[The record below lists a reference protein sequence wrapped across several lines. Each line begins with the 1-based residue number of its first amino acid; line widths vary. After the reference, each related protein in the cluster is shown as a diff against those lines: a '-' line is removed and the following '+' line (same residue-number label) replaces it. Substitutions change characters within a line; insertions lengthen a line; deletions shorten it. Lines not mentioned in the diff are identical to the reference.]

1 MPRNNARKKT
11 RIEIKSFWK
20 TNEDAKRKKKARLF
34 LILYTSKDR
43 VKMFRDVY
51 EIFKFPFPLPTKFVI

>member
-1 MPRNNARKKT
+1 MPRNNARKKR

-20 TNEDAKRKKKARLF
+20 MNEDAKKKRASFLF
-34 LILYTSKDR
+34 YYTSKDR

>member
-1 MPRNNARKKT
+1 M
-11 RIEIKSFWK
+11 
-20 TNEDAKRKKKARLF
+20 NEDAKRKKKARLF
-34 LILYTSKDR
+34 LYTSKDR